1 MEKYP
6 LYYVV
11 YSEKQTGSGELGYMK
26 EKYINVEVKYT
37 AEDELRG
44 LEANK
49 CYFLQFTAKEMEE
62 DRVAKLKDTS
72 NRTFFRRFAVVKGK
86 RYSF

>member
-1 MEKYP
+1 
-6 LYYVV
+6 
-11 YSEKQTGSGELGYMK
+11 MK

-49 CYFLQFTAKEMEE
+49 CYFSQFTAKEMEE